1 MFFRNRKK
9 YGDVEGYDR
18 ISRLIEDRQAGAEP
32 AEDEL
37 FEEED
42 TVLLTRE
49 PREGAAAREPV
60 AARDGAAEVEEL
72 VEESVT
78 VVRAPERPAP
88 RQAQPSVTPVPA
100 PAVSFAPPAPAM
112 ETPRMPAPD
121 LSVGASQAGAV
132 SLVAKDAVWEGKLT
146 CGGNVRIEGTLHGEV
161 ETTATLFVAAD
172 ARVDGTVRARNVTLA
187 GEIQGNLHCQ
197 ERLEILP
204 GGAAR
209 GEVDT
214 GTLVVHEGA
223 FIDSRFQ
230 MRREAA
236 TG

>member
-32 AEDEL
+32 GEEEL

-42 TVLLTRE
+42 TVLLARE
-49 PREGAAAREPV
+49 PREGAATREPV
-60 AARDGAAEVEEL
+60 LARDVTPDAEEP

-88 RQAQPSVTPVPA
+88 RQAQPTVTPVPA
-100 PAVSFAPPAPAM
+100 PPATAFAPPAL

-121 LSVGASQAGAV
+121 LSAGAAQGGAA
-132 SLVAKDAVWEGKLT
+132 SLVAKDAIWEGKLT
-146 CGGNVRIEGTLHGEV
+146 CSGNVRIEGALNGEV
-161 ETTATLFVAAD
+161 ETSATLFVAAD

-187 GEIQGNLHCQ
+187 GEIQGNLHCE

-223 FIDSRFQ
+223 YIDSRFQ
-230 MRREAA
+230 MRRPA
-236 TG
+236 TTG